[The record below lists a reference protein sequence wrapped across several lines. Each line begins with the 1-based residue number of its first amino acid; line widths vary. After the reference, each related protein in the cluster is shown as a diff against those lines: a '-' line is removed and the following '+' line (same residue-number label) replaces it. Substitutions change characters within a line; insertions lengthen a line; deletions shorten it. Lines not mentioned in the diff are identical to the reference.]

1 MACLLARHR
10 TPREGFAVFRLVD
23 RGKMGKWRRGG
34 GEGTER
40 KKVQEERA
48 RERPMIGHNVLE
60 TKKLWLSNSPLQMR
74 ELEAKSIDSPA
85 SDGWSMD
92 DSVTTRNAT
101 WDGGWEWKGSR
112 GDIAGRGTEK
122 GREGITNRDRRS
134 MIQITA
140 RLPE

>member
-1 MACLLARHR
+1 MACSLARHR

-60 TKKLWLSNSPLQMR
+60 TKKIPL
-74 ELEAKSIDSPA
+74 P
-85 SDGWSMD
+85 
-92 DSVTTRNAT
+92 TTT
-101 WDGGWEWKGSR
+101 PL
-112 GDIAGRGTEK
+112 IYFHY
-122 GREGITNRDRRS
+122 
-134 MIQITA
+134 
-140 RLPE
+140 